1 MVHVSVED
9 LPRLPLVFYRSGTG
23 AEPVRD
29 WLKSLDRPDRLAV
42 GADLQRVQFRW
53 PVGMPLCRSLGQGL
67 WEVRTH
73 LPTQTIARVFFCCH
87 ARVLYAL
94 HGMVKKTQATPIDAL
109 RLARERMK
117 EIQNG

>member
-1 MVHVSVED
+1 MVPFTVEE
-9 LPRLPLVFYRSGTG
+9 LLRVPLVFYRSGTG

-29 WLKSLDRPDRLAV
+29 WLKSLDRADRLAV

-73 LPTQTIARVFFCCH
+73 LPSKTIARVLFCFH
-87 ARVLYAL
+87 AEVLYAL
-94 HGMVKKTQATPIDAL
+94 HGWIKKTQVTPADVL
-109 RLARERMK
+109 RLARDRMK